1 MVPLDIII
9 FVLRRREYILQRKL
23 FHKKANMF
31 ILNSKYEIM
40 GRPLQFHWRGL
51 IDPEETTKQKRRMKT
66 TKSN

>member
-1 MVPLDIII
+1 
-9 FVLRRREYILQRKL
+9 
-23 FHKKANMF
+23 MF

-51 IDPEETTKQKRRMKT
+51 INPEETTKQKRRMKT